1 MDTRTVHGIT
11 WQDDLAWMEPM
22 KGARWNTFVRAEQ
35 TTWEKAVAAAATP
48 EQLTLLTHEIKAA
61 KQSLETPL
69 FRAGAAAVGIKG
81 TAALSW
87 AFEGHAPRDANDLA
101 ATAAG
106 VWAVNDCTLCFYKT
120 GETKSTWCKK
130 DVGECVA
137 IVGGRCYGSRV
148 KKILV
153 SYKLVS
159 WDALTGED
167 ERVHYEEV
175 DYRYNLYIVRRRS
188 TAYLVRMTGP
198 KQDAFKILEDG
209 SLQLLEG
216 ISLESRR
223 FVLGERGWMVWSGG
237 AKASGGGSEAK
248 ASGSWTIRTRGRM
261 PSLVRAV
268 PESIDTRLGLLVTRW
283 KGRRSL
289 WHVRRAAPPVLLWE
303 GYASLQLDP
312 WDGTWLR
319 IQYAAVPAVWHTVA
333 SPARI
338 PYPDL
343 PTYFRGRESSKRHIP
358 YCTVSLA
365 PHPTH
370 VLVIGYGAYGSPTS
384 MNTAHFAPLLARGW
398 ALAIGMWRGGGDHTP
413 EWEDA
418 GRLGGREDVLKDA
431 EDVVRSAAA
440 ALGLG
445 AATTWLYGRSAG
457 GLWVGGLAAK
467 YPGGELARGVYMEVP
482 YLDVL
487 RTTTNRTL
495 PLTEIETDEF
505 GLPDQR
511 ISDFAGM
518 LRWSPMEML
527 VAQGKG
533 TPGVAQIVRTGLEDN
548 QVLAYESAKWI
559 VRSRRPARGRP
570 IFLAIQGDQGH
581 FVHGNLG
588 ASQEAQDLALIL
600 KISSTDIR

>member
-1 MDTRTVHGIT
+1 MSEERTVHGIT

-22 KGARWNTFVRAEQ
+22 KGARWNAFVRAEQ
-35 TTWEKAVAAAATP
+35 TTWDKAVAAAASP

-61 KQSLETPL
+61 KQSVEAPL

-87 AFEGHAPRDANDLA
+87 AFDGQAPRDANDLA
-101 ATAAG
+101 ATADG
-106 VWAVNDCTLCFYKT
+106 VWAVQDTVLCFYKT
-120 GETKSTWCKK
+120 GETNSTWCKK
-130 DVGECVA
+130 GVGEFVA
-137 IVGGRCYGSRV
+137 IVGGRCYGTRV
-148 KKILV
+148 KKGLV

-167 ERVHYEEV
+167 ERVHYEEL
-175 DYRYNLYIVRRRS
+175 DYRYNVYIVRRRS

-209 SLQLLEG
+209 SLHLLEG

-223 FVLGERGWMVWSGG
+223 FVLGERGWMVWI
-237 AKASGGGSEAK
+237 SGGGGEGGGG
-248 ASGSWTIRTRGRM
+248 SGWTIRMRGRM
-261 PSLVRAV
+261 PSFSHAV
-268 PESIDTRLGLLVTRW
+268 PETIDTRLGLLVTRW

-289 WHVRRAAPPVLLWE
+289 WHIRRAAPPVLLWE
-303 GYASLQLDP
+303 GYASLQLDL

-319 IQYAAVPAVWHTVA
+319 IQYAAVPAVWHSVA
-333 SPARI
+333 NPARI

-343 PTYFRGRESSKRHIP
+343 PTYFRGRESSRRRIP
-358 YCTVSLA
+358 YCTVSLT
-365 PHPTH
+365 PRPTH
-370 VLVIGYGAYGSPTS
+370 LLVIGYGAYGSPTS

-445 AATTWLYGRSAG
+445 AEVTWLYGRSAG

-505 GLPDQR
+505 GLPEQR

-527 VAQGKG
+527 SAAEKG
-533 TPGVAQIVRTGLEDN
+533 TPGVAQIVRTGLNDN
-548 QVLAYESAKWI
+548 QVLAYESAKWV

-581 FVHGNLG
+581 FVHGDLG

-600 KISSTDIR
+600 KI

>member
-22 KGARWNTFVRAEQ
+22 KGARWDAFVRAEQ

-48 EQLTLLTHEIKAA
+48 DQLTLLTNEIKAA
-61 KQSLETPL
+61 KQSLEKPL

-81 TAALSW
+81 TSALSW
-87 AFEGHAPRDANDLA
+87 AFEGHIPRDANDLA

-106 VWAVNDCTLCFYKT
+106 VWAVQDAVLCFYKT

-130 DVGECVA
+130 DVGEFVA

-148 KKILV
+148 KKALV

-167 ERVHYEEV
+167 ERTHYEEV

-223 FVLGERGWMVWSGG
+223 FVLGERGWMVWLGE
-237 AKASGGGSEAK
+237 AKASGGGGEAK
-248 ASGSWTIRTRGRM
+248 ATGSWTVRMRGRM
-261 PSLVRAV
+261 PSFAREV

-289 WHVRRAAPPVLLWE
+289 WHVRRAAPPLLLWE

-319 IQYAAVPAVWHTVA
+319 IQYAAVPAVWHNVA
-333 SPARI
+333 TPARI

-343 PTYFRGRESSKRHIP
+343 PTYFRGRESSSRRIP
-358 YCTVSLA
+358 YCTVSGV

-370 VLVIGYGAYGSPTS
+370 LLVIGYGAYGSPTS

-418 GRLGGREDVLKDA
+418 GRLSGREDVLKDA

-445 AATTWLYGRSAG
+445 ASTTWLYGRSAG

-505 GLPDQR
+505 GLPEQR

-527 VAQGKG
+527 SSAGKG
-533 TPGVAQIVRTGLEDN
+533 TPGVAQIVRTGLNDN

-559 VRSRRPARGRP
+559 VRSRSKAKSHP

-581 FVHGNLG
+581 FVHGDLG
-588 ASQEAQDLALIL
+588 ASQEAEDLALIL
-600 KISSTDIR
+600 KI